1 MAVVLDHP
9 EEALL
14 LVGVLGDA
22 VEEEGADT
30 DSSLRH
36 IINHLKSTMEIFNRL
51 NVARTVLTALSFIP

>member
-30 DSSLRH
+30 DSSLPH
-36 IINHLKSTMEIFNRL
+36 VINHLKSTMEI
-51 NVARTVLTALSFIP
+51 VLSSTGSMLPGLY

>member
-1 MAVVLDHP
+1 MGMAVVLNHP

-22 VEEEGADT
+22 VEEEGADM

-36 IINHLKSTMEIFNRL
+36 VINHLKSTLEIVISSTGSML
-51 NVARTVLTALSFIP
+51 PGLY

>member
-22 VEEEGADT
+22 VEEEGADM

-36 IINHLKSTMEIFNRL
+36 VINHLKSTMEI
-51 NVARTVLTALSFIP
+51 VLSSTGSMLPGLC

>member
-1 MAVVLDHP
+1 MVVLYHP

-14 LVGVLGDA
+14 LVGVLDEA

-36 IINHLKSTMEIFNRL
+36 
-51 NVARTVLTALSFIP
+51 